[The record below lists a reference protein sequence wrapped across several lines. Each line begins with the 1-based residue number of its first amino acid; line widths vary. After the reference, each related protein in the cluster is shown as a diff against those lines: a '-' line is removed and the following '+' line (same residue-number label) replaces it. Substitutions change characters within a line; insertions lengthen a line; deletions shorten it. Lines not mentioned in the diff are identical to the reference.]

1 MPKVPKEPEVCIEL
15 LPSQSRQFTCSK
27 TTRIRSVDCK
37 SAERSLEKIFD
48 LIQTQANLQATIF
61 TNQQDPS
68 QKISQQSQM
77 SSEMMLDIYI
87 YIHGST
93 LVIFPYSLNPFFS
106 PMKSYKS
113 FCFSSF

>member
-1 MPKVPKEPEVCIEL
+1 VRTFRAFYGLCLVERVAHVEGMSKVPKEPGVCIEL
-15 LPSQSRQFTCSK
+15 LPSQSRQFTRSK

-68 QKISQQSQM
+68 QKISQQSQI
-77 SSEMMLDIYI
+77 SSEMMLNIYM
-87 YIHGST
+87 YT
-93 LVIFPYSLNPFFS
+93 YTDLSL
-106 PMKSYKS
+106 
-113 FCFSSF
+113 